1 MTTNELL
8 DLSLSGV
15 KWEISDTPLAVRN
28 TPQRPTQQ
36 NQKNRTATIVVP
48 AVAPSNPISIET
60 VKSMVQRPADI
71 GVLIRMIAEFN
82 HPLRSGATNV
92 VLPHIAPK
100 PNGVLVITDIPGI
113 DDDATGNILS
123 GGAGDLLDK
132 MLSAIG
138 MSRDNV
144 SILPLL
150 FWRTPG
156 GRSPSREELDL
167 ARPFVNRCIDF
178 VAPDVILTLGDMA
191 ASEIAGVNLGRTHGQ
206 SCQLAGG
213 ITVLPIYHPNYLIL
227 KPTFKREVWD
237 ALQSLQKLL
246 KTPEK

>member
-1 MTTNELL
+1 MITNELL
-8 DLSLSGV
+8 DLSLYGV
-15 KWEISDTPLAVRN
+15 KWEIFDTPLAMRDIK
-28 TPQRPTQQ
+28 TAQLSP
-36 NQKNRTATIVVP
+36 KNRTATTVVP
-48 AVAPSNPISIET
+48 AIAPSNPVSVET
-60 VKSMVQRPADI
+60 VVSMVQRPADI
-71 GVLIRMIAEFN
+71 SVLIRMIAEFN
-82 HPLRSGATNV
+82 HPLRAGATNV
-92 VLPHIAPK
+92 VLPHIAK
-100 PNGVLVITDIPGI
+100 NPNGLLIITDVPGI

-123 GGAGDLLDK
+123 GVSGELLDK

-156 GRSPSREELDL
+156 GRTPSRDELDL

-178 VAPDVILTLGDMA
+178 IAPSVILTLGDMA
-191 ASEIAGVNLGRTHGQ
+191 ASEIAGVNLVRTHGQ
-206 SCQLAGG
+206 SCQMAGG

-227 KPTFKREVWD
+227 KPIFKREVWD